1 MAPTLAKRWQRM
13 FSTSHSHRSPGQEHH
28 HDDQPCAPPWANH
41 PPPLG
46 RRASL
51 PDRGYTSPQPH
62 HEQSSPFQPSPHHQ
76 ASPHHQQSSHH
87 AVHGASPQHPHQHPH
102 QQQQLQQQRGLKHS
116 TSRTSLDGAD
126 DDRPPGA
133 TGAGGAGGAEM
144 VSVKLVKSDW
154 LEIVN
159 ALESASSRC
168 EHCGEPS
175 PSAPPAVSLPAT
187 QRLFAQLKARSTS
200 GRVAGANEDVLGPL
214 STARS
219 QSSREGIGIG
229 GGAGVG
235 GTAGSSTG
243 SPFGLTSSDSA
254 STSSRRRSLNLPRA
268 RENDAELPSS
278 GPLGHI
284 QPRDVF
290 GAAGNHGAGCGPNC
304 HADAHGMH
312 GANSELGPMAC
323 PHLAGMGGNAGG
335 LGGGFGQR
343 SLQQASAMAPTA
355 YSCVESMIGGGGG
368 GGGGG
373 YGGGVGMDRFGGV
386 SASAMV
392 AAAGAGLGGGSGFSN
407 AGFSM
412 GGFSN
417 AGFSNAGMSG
427 VGRMGVS
434 PSEILNRKLLT
445 IITKAHDLFSKD
457 QSPNGSKVGDYL
469 LAQLLDLTKSKFGFV
484 ASALKKPEGTYYLKT
499 HGITNFAWTRELR
512 LWYAE
517 NAPSGLVFSNMETL
531 FGRVVTTADV
541 VISNDVP
548 NDPRAVGVPPGHQRV
563 STFLGVPLFA
573 GAELVGM
580 FAVANRKEGYEE
592 TLLMEI
598 QPMTKTVAQI
608 VAALQERRR
617 EREEQERLRAML
629 KGTGDAILGVDDM
642 GGISSLNRAA
652 RLLFGFT
659 DIEGLGDGSGRAF
672 GGAEMLPEN
681 LHVADLF
688 ISVDG
693 RDDFADQGLEVFVCD
708 GLRMPAIGRRI
719 LGGTLLL
726 EIMLSRGSNPDVAY
740 VITARELKNSGL
752 GGTHT
757 PPTLGSGSN
766 SLARTGSKG
775 GPSFLEGTANAM
787 GGDE

>member
-1 MAPTLAKRWQRM
+1 M
-13 FSTSHSHRSPGQEHH
+13 HS
-28 HDDQPCAPPWANH
+28 
-41 PPPLG
+41 
-46 RRASL
+46 
-51 PDRGYTSPQPH
+51 
-62 HEQSSPFQPSPHHQ
+62 
-76 ASPHHQQSSHH
+76 
-87 AVHGASPQHPHQHPH
+87 ASPQHM
-102 QQQQLQQQRGLKHS
+102 QQQRGLKHS
-116 TSRTSLDGAD
+116 TSRTSLDSAD

-133 TGAGGAGGAEM
+133 NGVGGAEM
-144 VSVKLVKSDW
+144 VTVKLAKSDW

-168 EHCGEPS
+168 ENCGETS
-175 PSAPPAVSLPAT
+175 PSAPSAVSLPAT
-187 QRLFAQLKARSTS
+187 QRLFAQLKARSN
-200 GRVAGANEDVLGPL
+200 GPPGGGANEDVLGPL
-214 STARS
+214 SALRS

-229 GGAGVG
+229 GGVG
-235 GTAGSSTG
+235 GAAASSTG
-243 SPFGLTSSDSA
+243 SPYGLTSSDSA

-268 RENDAELPSS
+268 RELDADLPSS

-290 GAAGNHGAGCGPNC
+290 GAAGNHGAG
-304 HADAHGMH
+304 
-312 GANSELGPMAC
+312 
-323 PHLAGMGGNAGG
+323 NAGAF
-335 LGGGFGQR
+335 GGSSFGAR
-343 SLQQASAMAPTA
+343 SIQQASAMAPTA

-368 GGGGG
+368 GGGMGG
-373 YGGGVGMDRFGGV
+373 GFGGGVGMDRFGGV

-392 AAAGAGLGGGSGFSN
+392 AAAGVSAGGSSGFSN

-499 HGITNFAWTRELR
+499 HSITNFAWTRELQLWYAESAPSGLVFFGRVTHGITNFAWTRELR

-517 NAPSGLVFSNMETL
+517 NAPSGLVFSNMDTL

-573 GAELVGM
+573 GAELIVG
-580 FAVANRKEGYEE
+580 
-592 TLLMEI
+592 
-598 QPMTKTVAQI
+598 
-608 VAALQERRR
+608 ALQERRR

-642 GGISSLNRAA
+642 GGISALNRAA

-659 DIEGLGDGSGRAF
+659 DTEGLGDSSGRAF
-672 GGAEMLPEN
+672 GQAEVLPEN

-726 EIMLSRGSNPDVAY
+726 EMMLSRGSNPDVAY

-752 GGTHT
+752 GGT
-757 PPTLGSGSN
+757 PTIGSGSN

-775 GPSFLEGTANAM
+775 GPTFFEPANM
-787 GGDE
+787 PGGDE

>member
-1 MAPTLAKRWQRM
+1 
-13 FSTSHSHRSPGQEHH
+13 
-28 HDDQPCAPPWANH
+28 
-41 PPPLG
+41 
-46 RRASL
+46 
-51 PDRGYTSPQPH
+51 
-62 HEQSSPFQPSPHHQ
+62 
-76 ASPHHQQSSHH
+76 
-87 AVHGASPQHPHQHPH
+87 
-102 QQQQLQQQRGLKHS
+102 
-116 TSRTSLDGAD
+116 
-126 DDRPPGA
+126 
-133 TGAGGAGGAEM
+133 
-144 VSVKLVKSDW
+144 
-154 LEIVN
+154 
-159 ALESASSRC
+159 
-168 EHCGEPS
+168 
-175 PSAPPAVSLPAT
+175 
-187 QRLFAQLKARSTS
+187 
-200 GRVAGANEDVLGPL
+200 
-214 STARS
+214 
-219 QSSREGIGIG
+219 
-229 GGAGVG
+229 
-235 GTAGSSTG
+235 
-243 SPFGLTSSDSA
+243 
-254 STSSRRRSLNLPRA
+254 
-268 RENDAELPSS
+268 
-278 GPLGHI
+278 
-284 QPRDVF
+284 
-290 GAAGNHGAGCGPNC
+290 
-304 HADAHGMH
+304 
-312 GANSELGPMAC
+312 
-323 PHLAGMGGNAGG
+323 
-335 LGGGFGQR
+335 
-343 SLQQASAMAPTA
+343 MAPTA

-531 FGRVVTTADV
+531 FGRCHHGRRRHQQRRA
-541 VISNDVP
+541 
-548 NDPRAVGVPPGHQRV
+548 NDPRAVGVPPATSASPPSSGCRSSRRGAGGHVCGGEPQ
-563 STFLGVPLFA
+563 G
-573 GAELVGM
+573 
-580 FAVANRKEGYEE
+580 GYEE

-659 DIEGLGDGSGRAF
+659 DIEGLGDGSGRRL
-672 GGAEMLPEN
+672 GGRRCCRRICTWRIC
-681 LHVADLF
+681 F

-726 EIMLSRGSNPDVAY
+726 EIMLSRA
-740 VITARELKNSGL
+740 A
-752 GGTHT
+752 
-757 PPTLGSGSN
+757 TLTW
-766 SLARTGSKG
+766 R
-775 GPSFLEGTANAM
+775 M
-787 GGDE
+787 

>member
-1 MAPTLAKRWQRM
+1 M
-13 FSTSHSHRSPGQEHH
+13 HS
-28 HDDQPCAPPWANH
+28 
-41 PPPLG
+41 
-46 RRASL
+46 
-51 PDRGYTSPQPH
+51 
-62 HEQSSPFQPSPHHQ
+62 
-76 ASPHHQQSSHH
+76 
-87 AVHGASPQHPHQHPH
+87 ASPQHM
-102 QQQQLQQQRGLKHS
+102 QQQRGLKHS
-116 TSRTSLDGAD
+116 TSRTSLDSAD

-133 TGAGGAGGAEM
+133 NGVGGAEM
-144 VSVKLVKSDW
+144 VTVKLAKSDW

-168 EHCGEPS
+168 ENCGETS
-175 PSAPPAVSLPAT
+175 PSAPSAVSLPAT
-187 QRLFAQLKARSTS
+187 QRLFAQLKARSN
-200 GRVAGANEDVLGPL
+200 GPPGGGANEDVLGPL
-214 STARS
+214 SALRS

-229 GGAGVG
+229 GGVG
-235 GTAGSSTG
+235 GAAASSTG
-243 SPFGLTSSDSA
+243 SPYGLTSSDSA

-268 RENDAELPSS
+268 RELDADLPSS

-290 GAAGNHGAGCGPNC
+290 GAAGNHGAGCGLNC

-312 GANSELGPMAC
+312 GAHSELGPMAC
-323 PHLAGMGGNAGG
+323 PHLAAMGSNAGAF
-335 LGGGFGQR
+335 GGSSFGAR
-343 SLQQASAMAPTA
+343 SIQQASAMAPTA

-368 GGGGG
+368 GGGMGG
-373 YGGGVGMDRFGGV
+373 GFGGGVGMDRFGGV

-392 AAAGAGLGGGSGFSN
+392 AAAGVSAGGSSGFSN

-499 HGITNFAWTRELR
+499 HSITNFAWTRELQLWYAESAPSGLVFFGRVTHGITNFAWTRELR

-517 NAPSGLVFSNMETL
+517 NAPSGLVFSNMDTL

-548 NDPRAVGVPPGHQRV
+548 NDPRA
-563 STFLGVPLFA
+563 
-573 GAELVGM
+573 LVGM

-608 VAALQERRR
+608 VGALQERRR

-642 GGISSLNRAA
+642 GGISALNRAA

-659 DIEGLGDGSGRAF
+659 DTEGLGDSSGRAF
-672 GGAEMLPEN
+672 GQAEVLPEN

-726 EIMLSRGSNPDVAY
+726 EMMLSRGSNPDVAY

-752 GGTHT
+752 GGT
-757 PPTLGSGSN
+757 PTIGSGSN

-775 GPSFLEGTANAM
+775 GPTFFEPANM
-787 GGDE
+787 PGGDE

>member
-13 FSTSHSHRSPGQEHH
+13 FSTSHSGHRSPGDQRHEE
-28 HDDQPCAPPWANH
+28 QPCAPPWANH

-46 RRASL
+46 RRSSL
-51 PDRGYTSPQPH
+51 PDRGYTSPHQTPSQH
-62 HEQSSPFQPSPHHQ
+62 HQPSPHHQ
-76 ASPHHQQSSHH
+76 ASPHHAMHS
-87 AVHGASPQHPHQHPH
+87 ASPQHPNQHQHQH
-102 QQQQLQQQRGLKHS
+102 LQQQRGLKHS
-116 TSRTSLDGAD
+116 NSRTSLDSAE

-133 TGAGGAGGAEM
+133 NGAGGAEM
-144 VSVKLVKSDW
+144 VTVKLAKSDW

-168 EHCGEPS
+168 EHCGETS

-187 QRLFAQLKARSTS
+187 QRLFAQLKARSN
-200 GRVAGANEDVLGPL
+200 GPPGGGANEDVLGPL
-214 STARS
+214 SALRS

-229 GGAGVG
+229 GGVG
-235 GTAGSSTG
+235 GAAASSTG
-243 SPFGLTSSDSA
+243 SPYGLTSSDSA

-268 RENDAELPSS
+268 RELDADLPSS
-278 GPLGHI
+278 GPLGHL

-290 GAAGNHGAGCGPNC
+290 GAAGNHGGGCGPNC
-304 HADAHGMH
+304 HAEHGMH
-312 GANSELGPMAC
+312 GAHSELGPMAC
-323 PHLAGMGGNAGG
+323 PHLAAIGNNAGA
-335 LGGGFGQR
+335 FGASFGAR
-343 SLQQASAMAPTA
+343 SIQHASAMAPTA

-368 GGGGG
+368 GGGGPAG
-373 YGGGVGMDRFGGV
+373 LGGGFGGGVGIDRFGGV

-392 AAAGAGLGGGSGFSN
+392 AAAGVSAGGGSGFSN

-417 AGFSNAGMSG
+417 AGFSNAGMSS

-517 NAPSGLVFSNMETL
+517 NAPSGLVFSNMDTL

-608 VAALQERRR
+608 VGALQERRR

-659 DIEGLGDGSGRAF
+659 DTEGLGDGSGRGF
-672 GGAEMLPEN
+672 GQAEVLPEN

-726 EIMLSRGSNPDVAY
+726 EMMLSRGSNPDVAY

-752 GGTHT
+752 GGT
-757 PPTLGSGSN
+757 PTIGSGSN

-775 GPSFLEGTANAM
+775 GPTFFEPANAP